1 MWEDYELPNITTLAK
16 LTSKVKALDDM
27 SYMQKVFSQSDDE
40 RQKRC
45 LLIIDEAYVKSI
57 LQYHV
62 GIVFG
67 KAVNKPN
74 KLAKIVLH
82 VDWSFWWT

>member
-1 MWEDYELPNITTLAK
+1 MMCLICK
-16 LTSKVKALDDM
+16 
-27 SYMQKVFSQSDDE
+27 KVFSQLDDE
-40 RQKRC
+40 REKRC

-74 KLAKIVLH
+74 KLANIVLP